1 MALAKTK
8 KGKRIKTKRIQST
21 EALAYAYLYNR

>member
-1 MALAKTK
+1 MALAKNT